1 MSTADCSGKRRFRGK
16 RRRTSTL
23 CFMKKWTLFYTD
35 AEHPSKLQQAVGEL
49 ETPTKKQLRQI
60 ATPQQKEKPQQL
72 ATGRCARIR
81 EKRSIRCR

>member
-1 MSTADCSGKRRFRGK
+1 
-16 RRRTSTL
+16 
-23 CFMKKWTLFYTD
+23 MKKQDLFYTD

-72 ATGRCARIR
+72 AAGLCAGNQRKQKHRI
-81 EKRSIRCR
+81 